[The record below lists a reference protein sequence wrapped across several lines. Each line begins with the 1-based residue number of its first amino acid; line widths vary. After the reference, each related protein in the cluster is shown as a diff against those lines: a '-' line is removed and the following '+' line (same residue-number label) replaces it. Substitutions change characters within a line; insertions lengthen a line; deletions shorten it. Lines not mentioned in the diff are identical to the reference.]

1 MADNTITLT
10 GAGPSGSS
18 QGAGFDA
25 VKTRKQWQVVL
36 RRFVRHRLAM
46 AGLVVFFLL
55 VLFAFLGDYLWKY
68 DASQLNLGRYQ
79 PPNPDHPFGTGRIGD
94 DVFAKVIRG
103 TDFSL
108 RIALV
113 VAFIAT
119 TVGVILGAIAGFYR
133 GWVDSL
139 LSRFTDLVLVLP
151 AFVMVA
157 VLARSSYSTEEISR
171 GGGTSNWLTVAIF
184 LGLTN
189 WMTISRTI
197 RGMVLSLREKEFVEA
212 ARALGG
218 GPLRIVFR
226 HILPNTVD
234 VIIVNAT
241 IAIAQAV
248 LLEAALSF
256 VGLGVKYPDTSL
268 GLLINENQNEL
279 VVHPWLFYFP
289 FLFIVLISLS
299 VNFIG
304 DGLRD
309 AFDPR
314 QKRVR
319 A

>member
-1 MADNTITLT
+1 MADKTTTIS
-10 GAGPSGSS
+10 GPARSTSVQS
-18 QGAGFDA
+18 GFDT
-25 VKTRKQWQVVL
+25 VKTRTQGQVIL
-36 RRFVRHRLAM
+36 GRFVRHRAAM
-46 AGLVVFFLL
+46 IGLVLFVLL
-55 VLFAFLGDYLWKY
+55 ALFAFLGEYFWKY

-79 PPNPDHPFGTGRIGD
+79 EPNADHPFGTGQIGD

-103 TDFSL
+103 TEFSL
-108 RIALV
+108 RIALI
-113 VAFIAT
+113 VAFLNT
-119 TVGVILGAIAGFYR
+119 TIGVVLGAMAGYYR

-139 LSRFTDLVLVLP
+139 LSRLTDLVLILP
-151 AFVMVA
+151 PLVIVA
-157 VLARSSYSTEEISR
+157 VLSRSSYSTEEISR
-171 GGGTSNWLTVAIF
+171 GGGQSNWLVVAIF

-212 ARALGG
+212 AKALGG
-218 GPLRIVFR
+218 GPMRIVFR
-226 HILPNTVD
+226 HILPNTID

-256 VGLGVKYPDTSL
+256 VELGVKYPDTSL

>member
-1 MADNTITLT
+1 LADTTT
-10 GAGPSGSS
+10 TTVPAS
-18 QGAGFDA
+18 QGRSQSAGFDT
-25 VKTRKQWQVVL
+25 VKTRKQWQVIL
-36 RRFVRHRLAM
+36 RRFVRHRAAMIGLIVFVLLA
-46 AGLVVFFLL
+46 
-55 VLFAFLGDYLWKY
+55 LFAFFGDLFWKY
-68 DASQLNLGRYQ
+68 NASQLNLGRYQ
-79 PPNPDHPFGTGRIGD
+79 PPNPEHPFGTGRIGD

-113 VAFIAT
+113 VAFLNT
-119 TVGVILGAIAGFYR
+119 TIGVVIGALAGYYR

-151 AFVMVA
+151 SLVMVA
-157 VLARSSYSTEEISR
+157 VLARSSYSTEAIKT
-171 GGGTSNWLTVAIF
+171 GGGQSNWLTVAIF
-184 LGLTN
+184 LGITG

-212 ARALGG
+212 AKALGG
-218 GPLRIVFR
+218 GPMRIVFR

>member
-1 MADNTITLT
+1 MADNTTTIAEPATS
-10 GAGPSGSS
+10 ARSE
-18 QGAGFDA
+18 GAGFDVA
-25 VKTRKQWQVVL
+25 KTRKQWQVVL
-36 RRFVRHRLAM
+36 RRFVRHRAAMIGLFAFILLA
-46 AGLVVFFLL
+46 
-55 VLFAFLGDYLWKY
+55 LFAFLGEYFWNY
-68 DASQLNLGRYQ
+68 NASQLNLGRYQ
-79 PPNPDHPFGTGRIGD
+79 EPSAEHPFGTGRIGD

-103 TDFSL
+103 TEFSL

-113 VAFIAT
+113 VALIAT
-119 TVGVILGAIAGFYR
+119 TVGVVLGALAGYYR
-133 GWVDSL
+133 GWVDSV

-151 AFVMVA
+151 SLVMVA
-157 VLARSSYSTEEISR
+157 VLARSSYSTEAASQ
-171 GGGTSNWLTVAIF
+171 GTQQSNWLTVAIF
-184 LGLTN
+184 LGVTN

-226 HILPNTVD
+226 HILPNTID

-289 FLFIVLISLS
+289 FVFIVLISLS